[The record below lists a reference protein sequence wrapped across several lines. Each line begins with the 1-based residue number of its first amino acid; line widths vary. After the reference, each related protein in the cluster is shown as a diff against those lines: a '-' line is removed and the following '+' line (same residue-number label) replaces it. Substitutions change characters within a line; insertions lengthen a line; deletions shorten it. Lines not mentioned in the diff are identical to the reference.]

1 MVTDTAVLVLA
12 ILFNVLAIL
21 FDVAL
26 CVETFKKN
34 HYLDHEENKEEE
46 P

>member
-1 MVTDTAVLVLA
+1 MIADTRVLVLA

-26 CVETFKKN
+26 CVETFRKDR
-34 HYLDHEENKEEE
+34 YLDHEENEEEE